1 MLPGLADQ
9 GHPTSPGMPL
19 APSTTGAEAG
29 RGAYRMRPA
38 EPHKA
43 GHGGSPEGG
52 GELAPEPSPLVCER
66 MRAPGFEHAPQKRG
80 S

>member
-1 MLPGLADQ
+1 MLAELADR
-9 GHPTSPGMPL
+9 GLPTSPGMPL
-19 APSTTGAEAG
+19 ARSTTGAEAG

-52 GELAPEPSPLVCER
+52 GELAPEPSPLVKKDD
-66 MRAPGFEHAPQKRG
+66 AGGG
-80 S
+80 SVRNHYDDTT